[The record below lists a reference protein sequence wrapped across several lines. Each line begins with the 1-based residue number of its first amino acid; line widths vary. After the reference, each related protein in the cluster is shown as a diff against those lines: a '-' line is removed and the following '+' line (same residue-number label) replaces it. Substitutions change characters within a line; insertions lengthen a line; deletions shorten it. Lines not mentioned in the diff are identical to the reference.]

1 MVQLQPVHGF
11 AAETAAGTVIEVA
24 SRLGMPISTTQAIS
38 GAILGVG
45 SLRGMKQVRW
55 GVAGE
60 IVSAWLLTIPACF
73 VLGWGIMTILRL
85 LGVSH

>member
-1 MVQLQPVHGF
+1 HGF

-24 SRLGMPISTTQAIS
+24 SRIGMPISTTHAIS

-45 SLRGMKQVRW
+45 TIRGAKHVRW

-60 IVSAWLLTIPACF
+60 IVSAWLLTIPVCF
-73 VLGWGIMTILRL
+73 GLGWAMMTGIAWIGA
-85 LGVSH
+85 LGRFG